1 MIRKFEN
8 NDLAAIMQIWLNVNI
23 QAHSFIDQ
31 EYWKGNFEQV
41 STLLPQA
48 EIYVY
53 ENNQTAQIEGF
64 VGLSQ
69 DYIEGIF
76 VKPESQSNGIGK
88 QLLNYVKAIKNQLR
102 LSVYAMNQRAIQF
115 YRREQF
121 SIQSEHM
128 DQNTKEREYVMI
140 WHAQTSY
147 EEGKRKTS
155 L

>member
-8 NDLAAIMQIWLNVNI
+8 NDLAAIMQIWLNANI

-128 DQNTKEREYVMI
+128 DQNTKERVCHDLACI
-140 WHAQTSY
+140 D
-147 EEGKRKTS
+147 
-155 L
+155 LL